1 MLKDCYVYVLL
12 STEKLDFKR
21 GKTGSEIKL
30 NNSGRQKKRTN
41 KKQKHTPF
49 RKILSS
55 VPFLITSKTC
65 DPSKNSHKYFLDNR
79 RQEKNLTEGAWLN
92 QFYQFSLNQF
102 RCFILI
108 SEMMYIFK
116 SYQWGKFICEYRY
129 IYFIYIYLY
138 LFIYYIFIKA

>member
-12 STEKLDFKR
+12 STEKRKTVGIRMVFIKMSLNITEEGLIIFSQLVLLSFAQLSTLPRYSFIMGFELKLDFKR

-55 VPFLITSKTC
+55 VP
-65 DPSKNSHKYFLDNR
+65 
-79 RQEKNLTEGAWLN
+79 
-92 QFYQFSLNQF
+92 
-102 RCFILI
+102 
-108 SEMMYIFK
+108 
-116 SYQWGKFICEYRY
+116 
-129 IYFIYIYLY
+129 
-138 LFIYYIFIKA
+138 